1 MSYPDVKQSTFN
13 DLNMANGLFGTLPQ
27 KTAPIIP
34 DHCVDNTRLV
44 PSSSHSN
51 AQKIDWEH
59 AYTKDM
65 LEKAAKNECSLLNMS
80 MTDGKCRLSGPRPS
94 MTLWDERPYDGLD
107 LPQKSSI
114 SSKEESK
121 VFFRSKEPEFVPE
134 VQNRNKG
141 KMQPSSQNISH
152 QPHRITFTN
161 SQACETNRIHRMHDT
176 VRPPPINTSAI
187 VYGAL
192 ISVVA
197 QEFQQRIIQG
207 DRVKNGIEY
216 KNAFDGK
223 EAVDKLALILNTTD
237 RRLAL
242 GIGRALGAQRFF
254 HDVNYESRLVDSTL
268 EIYQFDD
275 YVLHYANK
283 TDGHISGNGSVITSP
298 GTMTTASSIFS
309 ESLRDDESVTIFH
322 DAQMDLE
329 TTEFPTGV
337 FTGLTHCFVPTC
349 DLNQTNNN
357 RHYSVDTPLTISTT
371 HKYLQTEAQQLWT
384 DNVSPD
390 IRASV
395 SNSERKR
402 QETIFELIYTE
413 ENFSS
418 DLDYM
423 NELWIEPLRD
433 GNVIPASR
441 RDTFIDKVFSN
452 LLSIRNI
459 SRKLV
464 NVLLERQNE
473 YPIVSQI
480 GDIMLKFAVD
490 FEPFIYYGARQHEAK
505 FVFEQERYIN
515 PALRIFAETTE
526 RNPSSKKLELNGYL
540 TKPTTRLGR
549 YTLLLNEILK
559 HTPEGHPD
567 RIQIPNAVD
576 TIRQFL
582 GRVNVETGKAKNKF
596 DLERI
601 HKHLTFKNKADAMDL
616 KLLEEDRHIIKQG
629 VLRKTSNLESTEYQ
643 AILLDNYLVISK
655 IKIVHGRECHIV
667 RKRPIP
673 LELLEVSVP
682 QSCALTHRS
691 GSILSYIPTVES
703 QRSSA
708 VIGSLR
714 LAGNTSITASRIG
727 HPIVFKR
734 MGRRMSETFTLYA
747 PSVATRKPWLEHIQ
761 SQREIKNQ
769 RQPVFDIHPIIPERT
784 FYVNSKINH
793 IVTFKNGQFYVLA
806 TDNGVYLG
814 RVVSQSPPRQVLNLE
829 RVTQVNVL
837 ESDKLLMVLADKVLW
852 EYPLAVLSDTSKVQ
866 LPGLK
871 LETQVPFFHVGYCL
885 DKTLICVPQV
895 SPLSTTITLYE
906 PSSSPEKKSGSF
918 LGIFGKTKKVSVKT
932 RLRIFRKTYV
942 PSEAWALELTPNN
955 LLITCKRG
963 IVIVDMHTNKID
975 CEFRSPVFNIF
986 SFVSGTDYNP
996 HALDLLDPNDK
1007 NLNFITSREKDESRL
1022 NIGIDVKHISLFCNH
1037 LKEYIVCYDEYA
1049 FYIDKKGRR
1058 KYPNFLIEWEGTPD
1072 TFAYSYPYLIAFEP
1086 SFIEIRNIITGNLE
1100 QIIRGKNFLCLS
1112 NGHKTEVPFIFGV
1125 MTDPVK
1131 DAYHSIFQL
1140 KLVSEDKT
1148 PPLL

>member
-1 MSYPDVKQSTFN
+1 
-13 DLNMANGLFGTLPQ
+13 
-27 KTAPIIP
+27 
-34 DHCVDNTRLV
+34 
-44 PSSSHSN
+44 
-51 AQKIDWEH
+51 
-59 AYTKDM
+59 
-65 LEKAAKNECSLLNMS
+65 
-80 MTDGKCRLSGPRPS
+80 
-94 MTLWDERPYDGLD
+94 
-107 LPQKSSI
+107 
-114 SSKEESK
+114 
-121 VFFRSKEPEFVPE
+121 
-134 VQNRNKG
+134 
-141 KMQPSSQNISH
+141 
-152 QPHRITFTN
+152 
-161 SQACETNRIHRMHDT
+161 MHEAT
-176 VRPPPINTSAI
+176 RPPPINTCAI

-192 ISVVA
+192 ISAVA
-197 QEFQQRIIQG
+197 QEFQQRIIQS

-216 KNAFDGK
+216 KGAFDGK
-223 EAVDKLALILNTTD
+223 EAVDKLALILNTYD

-254 HDVNYESRLVDSTL
+254 HDVNYESRLVDSTA

-275 YVLHYANK
+275 
-283 TDGHISGNGSVITSP
+283 
-298 GTMTTASSIFS
+298 F
-309 ESLRDDESVTIFH
+309 TIFH
-322 DAQMDLE
+322 DARIDLE
-329 TTEFPTGV
+329 TTEFPTGI

-349 DLNQTNNN
+349 DLNETNLPCYSYTCPKRANLAN
-357 RHYSVDTPLTISTT
+357 RHYSVDTPLTASTT
-371 HKYLQTEAQQLWT
+371 HKYLQTEAQQLWI
-384 DNVSPD
+384 DNVSPE

-413 ENFSS
+413 DNFSS

-441 RDTFIDKVFSN
+441 RATFIDKVFSN
-452 LLSIRNI
+452 LLTIRDI

-473 YPIVSQI
+473 HPIVSQI

-515 PALRIFAETTE
+515 PALKEFAETTE
-526 RNPSSKKLELNGYL
+526 RNPLSKKLELNGYL

-549 YTLLLNEILK
+549 YTLLLKEILK

-567 RIQIPNAVD
+567 RIQIPESVE

-582 GRVNVETGKAKNKF
+582 RRVNTETGKAKNKF

-616 KLLEEDRHIIKQG
+616 KLLDEERHIIKQG

-643 AILLDNYLVISK
+643 AILLDNYLVIAK
-655 IKIVHGRECHIV
+655 IKIVNGRECHVI

-682 QSCALTHRS
+682 QSCSLSHRS

-703 QRSSA
+703 QR
-708 VIGSLR
+708 
-714 LAGNTSITASRIG
+714 IG

-734 MGRRMSETFTLYA
+734 MGRRVSETFTLYA

-761 SQREIKNQ
+761 CQREMKNQ
-769 RQPVFDIHPIIPERT
+769 KQPVFDIQPILPERT

-793 IVTFKNGQFYVLA
+793 IVTFKNGQLYVLG
-806 TDNGVYLG
+806 TDNGVYIG
-814 RVVSQSPPRQVLNLE
+814 RVMSQSAPRKVLNLE

-837 ESDKLLMVLADKVLW
+837 ESDQLLMVLADKVLW
-852 EYPLAVLSDTSKVQ
+852 EYPLAILNDTSQVQMPGIKV
-866 LPGLK
+866 
-871 LETQVPFFHVGYCL
+871 ETQVPFFHVGYCL
-885 DKTLICVPQV
+885 EKTLVCVPQI
-895 SPLSTTITLYE
+895 SPLSTNIVHYE
-906 PSSSPEKKSGSF
+906 PSNSLEKKSGSF
-918 LGIFGKTKKVSVKT
+918 LGLFGKPKKASTKT
-932 RLRIFRKTYV
+932 RLKISRKTYV

-975 CEFRSPVFNIF
+975 
-986 SFVSGTDYNP
+986 Y
-996 HALDLLDPNDK
+996 LLDPKDK
-1007 NLNFITSREKDESRL
+1007 NLDFITSREKDESRL
-1022 NIGIDVKHISLFCNH
+1022 NIGIDVKRISLFRNH

-1072 TFAYSYPYLIAFEP
+1072 AFAYSYPYLIAFEP
-1086 SFIEIRNIITGNLE
+1086 SFIEIRNIIT
-1100 QIIRGKNFLCLS
+1100 
-1112 NGHKTEVPFIFGV
+1112 V
-1125 MTDPVK
+1125 
-1131 DAYHSIFQL
+1131 SISLDGSMEF
-1140 KLVSEDKT
+1140 VS
-1148 PPLL
+1148 